1 MSGGG
6 SRRRGRLARSANA
19 RTACGSDFDKSAP
32 DQSLDGVVIQRAGER
47 RRRPRVDRRLR
58 QHVADQK
65 LETVEVESM
74 PELRGP
80 VVRDMLPE
88 ALHKLVLGLR
98 PQEEPVRQAAVQVRQ
113 NRLEQQFQDVIRDA

>member
-1 MSGGG
+1 
-6 SRRRGRLARSANA
+6 
-19 RTACGSDFDKSAP
+19 
-32 DQSLDGVVIQRAGER
+32 
-47 RRRPRVDRRLR
+47 
-58 QHVADQK
+58 
-65 LETVEVESM
+65 M